1 MRGVEHR
8 VKELCD
14 NFEFYLRRFDKL
26 NPFTG
31 PSVYFHLRTL
41 ERLNSLGVSK
51 ALEDELFFEY
61 LYATLTS
68 WGMHRMG
75 PKGAKLVEFM
85 DFVETLQRQKS
96 KILNL
101 RRIKLTQVPEEKLN
115 WIMNKLWE
123 ILSNLR
129 ISSSKTQLIAG
140 SKALHHLLPDLLP
153 PIDRQHTLR
162 FIYGYNPTHGSEERW
177 FKRTYSYLWR
187 IGFRR
192 REVIS
197 QWVGKGFHTSETK
210 VIDNAI
216 VSYVKTRMKRDRQAN
231 GLYRKR
237 YS

>member
-1 MRGVEHR
+1 MREVEHR
-8 VKELCD
+8 IKELCN
-14 NFEFYLRRFDKL
+14 NFEFYLRRFDEL

-31 PSVYFHLRTL
+31 PSVYFHLKTL
-41 ERLNSLGVSK
+41 GRLNSLGLSK
-51 ALEDELFFEY
+51 ALEDRLFFEY
-61 LYATLTS
+61 LYATLAS

-75 PKGAKLVEFM
+75 PKGAKLVEFT

-101 RRIKLTQVPEEKLN
+101 RGVKLTQIREEELN
-115 WIMNKLWE
+115 RIMNRLWE

-129 ISSSKTQLIAG
+129 ISSSETQLIAG

-162 FIYGYNPTHGSEERW
+162 FVYGYNPTYGSEEQW
-177 FKRTYSYLWR
+177 FKRAYSCLWR
-187 IGFRR
+187 IGFRKR
-192 REVIS
+192 DVIP

-216 VSYVKTRMKRDRQAN
+216 IGYVKTRMKRSR
-231 GLYRKR
+231 
-237 YS
+237 